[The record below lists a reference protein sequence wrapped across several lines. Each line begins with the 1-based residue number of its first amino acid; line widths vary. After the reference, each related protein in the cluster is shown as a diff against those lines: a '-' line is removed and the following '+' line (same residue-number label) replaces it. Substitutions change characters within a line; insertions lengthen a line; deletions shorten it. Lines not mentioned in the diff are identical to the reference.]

1 MMGSDIGNEG
11 SGVRGQGLEDQGST
25 TDDRPPTTDDRT
37 IRNPQSAIRNPESAG
52 PPAQASSGW
61 SRPEPEH
68 LSEPTYWPAVMALG
82 ITMLLWGIVTSVIIS
97 IVGLALFALALTGWI
112 GELLHE
118 NPEQ

>member
-1 MMGSDIGNEG
+1 MQNSEFGMRNK
-11 SGVRGQGLEDQGST
+11 
-25 TDDRPPTTDDRT
+25 DDDGMQSNDD
-37 IRNPQSAIRNPESAG
+37 S
-52 PPAQASSGW
+52 PATPHSEGW

-97 IVGLALFALALTGWI
+97 IVGLALFALAITGWI

-118 NPEQ
+118 NPGQ